1 MADIGYAMNYQYI
14 NEIDMAPGAAEPTW
28 GWFGQ
33 GISSI
38 TQDKSETTTEEY
50 YYDGFG
56 QAETSVDGL
65 SKSVTIEGKRRLD
78 DVCQNWVASLEDE
91 VGDALNTTYRQ
102 TDPTGKVIERDVT
115 IHEIKAGQDG
125 AANEKAK
132 FSCKLSFNGQP
143 RVVEDGRGTSMPESL
158 TVPPEVSVTVGSTA
172 PIKATVAPETASSR
186 CAFATGNH
194 MVATVS
200 PDGTIT
206 GVGVGETR
214 ITVKCTSKP
223 SVAKQ
228 VKVVVAAA
236 GSTTPDPDTTEQG
249 EAETLSA
256 KARAATAT
264 SAKSTAKS

>member
-1 MADIGYAMNYQYI
+1 MEIGYAMNYQFV
-14 NEIDMAPGAAEPTW
+14 NEVDMTPHADEPIW

-38 TQDKSETTTEEY
+38 TPDKSETTTEEY

-65 SKSVTIEGKRRLD
+65 SQSITIEGKRRLD
-78 DVCQNWVASLEDE
+78 DACQNWVASLADE

-132 FSCKLSFNGQP
+132 FSCKLSFNGLP
-143 RVVEDGRGTSMPESL
+143 RVIEDGRGTTLPEEL
-158 TVPPEVSVTVGSTA
+158 TVPEAISVAVGGTS
-172 PIKATVAPETASSR
+172 PIEAKVTPDTASGR
-186 CAFATGNH
+186 CVFATGNQKI
-194 MVATVS
+194 ATVS
-200 PDGTIT
+200 TDGIVT
-206 GVGVGETR
+206 GIAAGKTR

-228 VKVVVAAA
+228 VEVTVAESASEPVTQSARATSSTKAAA
-236 GSTTPDPDTTEQG
+236 
-249 EAETLSA
+249 A
-256 KARAATAT
+256 KE
-264 SAKSTAKS
+264 

>member
-1 MADIGYAMNYQYI
+1 MEIGYAMNYQYMNLI
-14 NEIDMAPGAAEPTW
+14 NMTPGAEEPTW

-38 TQDKSETTTEEY
+38 SPDKSETTTEEY

-78 DVCQNWVASLEDE
+78 DECQNWVAGLEDE
-91 VGDALNTTYRQ
+91 VGDALNTQYRQ
-102 TDPTGKVIERDVT
+102 VDPTGKVIERDVT

-125 AANEKAK
+125 ASNEKAK

-143 RVVEDGRGTSMPESL
+143 RIIEDAHGTSLPETL
-158 TVPPEVSVTVGSTA
+158 TVPSSVTV
-172 PIKATVAPETASSR
+172 TVGDTSKIETTVTPTTASPA

-194 MVATVS
+194 KVATVAA
-200 PDGTIT
+200 DGTVT
-206 GVGVGETR
+206 GVAAGKTLV
-214 ITVKCTSKP
+214 TVKCVSKP

-228 VKVVVAAA
+228 VAVIVAA
-236 GSTTPDPDTTEQG
+236 G
-249 EAETLSA
+249 EAPAPGQGGDEQEVETLSA
-256 KARAATAT
+256 KAKVTTTASKTT
-264 SAKSTAKS
+264 SKS